1 MLVLNLLDQVV
12 VLACVVGLC
21 CSCVFFYFFKQ
32 RLPCVVV
39 VLNCWV
45 NMHGFILNI
54 REVNID
60 IVDVMNDCVYSLLNR
75 LDGRCRGRVRRCAVG
90 TMEST
95 IWIRC

>member
-21 CSCVFFYFFKQ
+21 CSCID
-32 RLPCVVV
+32 
-39 VLNCWV
+39 CWV

-75 LDGRCRGRVRRCAVG
+75 LDGRCRGRVRPCTVG